1 MNNIL
6 KNPTNFDTFLHILS
20 FSSRFHAS
28 ESSTG
33 PSLIEL
39 NLGHLGPVL
48 TSVVSRPGGYTSHM
62 VICAYYVDFWSV
74 VCHSFPHQHKNST
87 NWHVGS
93 IGPHVGGMQC
103 YWFFFFLSLFQV
115 SIALLLGFLLKF
127 QCFFTSY

>member
-74 VCHSFPHQHKNST
+74 VCHSFPHTST
-87 NWHVGS
+87 RTQPTGMWGPLGHTWEVCNV
-93 IGPHVGGMQC
+93 IG
-103 YWFFFFLSLFQV
+103 FFFFKL
-115 SIALLLGFLLKF
+115 ILG
-127 QCFFTSY
+127 